1 MIRTQILLT
10 EEQHKLLK
18 SISQEKSI
26 SMAETIRECVTY
38 YSANIADRVVASEEE
53 KYSIALNA
61 AGRFKSGI
69 KDLSLKH
76 DLYLRE
82 DFEK

>member
-18 SISQEKSI
+18 SISREKSI
-26 SMAETIRECVTY
+26 SMAQTVRECVTY
-38 YSANIADRVVASEEE
+38 YTANISDQVVISEEE
-53 KYSIALNA
+53 KYNIALNA

-69 KDLSLKH
+69 KDLSSNH

>member
-18 SISQEKSI
+18 SISKEKNI
-26 SMAETIRECVTY
+26 SMAQCVRECVTY
-38 YSANIADRVVASEEE
+38 YSANIADRVITSEEE
-53 KYSIALNA
+53 KYNIALNA

-69 KDLSLKH
+69 KDLSSNH
-76 DLYLRE
+76 DLYLSE

>member
-10 EEQHKLLK
+10 EEQHRLLK
-18 SISQEKSI
+18 SISKEKNI
-26 SMAETIRECVTY
+26 SMAQTIRECVTY
-38 YSANIADRVVASEEE
+38 YSANIADHVVTSEEE
-53 KYSIALNA
+53 KYNMALKA

-69 KDLSLKH
+69 KDLSSNH
-76 DLYLRE
+76 DGYLRE

>member
-18 SISQEKSI
+18 SISREKSI

-38 YSANIADRVVASEEE
+38 YGANIADWVVASEEE
-53 KYSIALNA
+53 KYNMALKA

-69 KDLSLKH
+69 KDLSSNH
-76 DLYLRE
+76 DEYLEE